1 MTSADVDTFEYS
13 RLNHKQIN
21 SGSLM
26 DKDKNSDI
34 LMDKDRNSDSL
45 MNKVARDMIWN
56 LGHEIDSNCFI
67 GSNDA
72 RGKERFRKKLEEHT
86 RRALGESYKVF
97 MRNDGSYF
105 LKDANMP

>member
-26 DKDKNSDI
+26 DKD
-34 LMDKDRNSDSL
+34 RNSDSL
-45 MNKVARDMIWN
+45 MNKVAGDMIGK
-56 LGHEIDSNCFI
+56 LGHEIDSYCYI